1 MSNDAVDTA
10 VCIEWSLLNATVK
23 EFLKLVYISHSSHK
37 NKSGIFIVAHN
48 ALFKSYLVL
57 Y

>member
-37 NKSGIFIVAHN
+37 NKSGIFIVAYN
-48 ALFKSYLVL
+48 VLFKSYLVL